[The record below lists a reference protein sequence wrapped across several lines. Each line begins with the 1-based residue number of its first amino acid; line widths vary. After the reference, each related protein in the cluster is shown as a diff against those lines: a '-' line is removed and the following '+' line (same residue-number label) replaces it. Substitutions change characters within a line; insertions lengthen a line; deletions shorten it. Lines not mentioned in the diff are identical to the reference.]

1 MYLFGSLSCIISNN
15 LHTHKKTLIIGIY
28 NNELGLVSSK
38 SNEHDDEAFTEKKK
52 NKKEKEETI

>member
-15 LHTHKKTLIIGIY
+15 LHTHTNTLIIGIY

-38 SNEHDDEAFTEKKK
+38 SNEHDDEAFTETKKK
-52 NKKEKEETI
+52 KKEETI